1 MSLPEINEANSSPV
15 AKPALL
21 TKAQLAGEL
30 QCSPR
35 HVERLQKER
44 KIPVVRL
51 SSRCVR
57 YSRERVLSAL
67 ARCEQEAIVA

>member
-1 MSLPEINEANSSPV
+1 VETNTSELASPNV
-15 AKPALL
+15 TKPALL
-21 TKAQLAGEL
+21 TKAQLAQEL

-35 HVERLQKER
+35 YIERLQLAR

-51 SSRCVR
+51 SPRCVR
-57 YSRERVLSAL
+57 YSRDRVMSAL